1 MTTLNAQFLS
11 LNRTRFMQLAL
22 FAAVISVPLL
32 SILGMLIMGWQRG
45 LEILLVVCVLC
56 FGSLF
61 VAAVALGYRP
71 NRRTPPTPT

>member
-1 MTTLNAQFLS
+1 MTTFKAQFLS
-11 LNRTRFMQLAL
+11 FNRTRFMQLAL
-22 FAAVISVPLL
+22 CAAGISVPLL